1 MSLDTGKNRI
11 KNRLLRFTGGRRPE
25 RKAILA
31 VSLALAIL
39 AGIHAVSPIQK
50 VQPVFAAGDV
60 SRPPDPAK
68 GVGPFADGVY
78 EGSAEGYNGPLT
90 VSVTVQQGWMTA
102 LALRETTDD
111 AEYVKKV
118 KTPLLTRVL
127 EAQSTAVDGVSG
139 ATFTSYGMLDAID
152 QALADA
158 KGGGH

>member
-1 MSLDTGKNRI
+1 MTFDKVKNRI
-11 KNRLLRFTGGRRPE
+11 KNRLLRLADGRRPE
-25 RKAILA
+25 RKTILA
-31 VSLALAIL
+31 VTLALAIL
-39 AGIHAVSPIQK
+39 AGIHAVSPIQE

-60 SRPPDPAK
+60 SRPPDPSK
-68 GVGPFADGVY
+68 GEGPFTDGVY
-78 EGSAEGYNGPLT
+78 EGSADAYNGPLT
-90 VSVTVQQGWMTA
+90 MSVTVQQGWITA

-111 AEYVKKV
+111 AEYVEKV

-152 QALADA
+152 QALAGA